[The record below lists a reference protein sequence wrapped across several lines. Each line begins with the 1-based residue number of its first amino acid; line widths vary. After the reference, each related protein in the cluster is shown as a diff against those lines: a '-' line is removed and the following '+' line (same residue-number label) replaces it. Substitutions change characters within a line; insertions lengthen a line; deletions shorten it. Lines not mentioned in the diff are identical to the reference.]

1 MNALGGEDMRLDQ
14 LKQRLERRRAGADM
28 IGHGRYRELDPL
40 ARILLAL
47 PVERLVIGILRNQ
60 HHRQQ
65 ARAGKAPRDRVEGCG
80 RLGDLL
86 AIAAG
91 ELLPHMLGHQPLP
104 RNNIE
109 SLGDVFADL
118 GELAR
123 AAARAGLRRG
133 VNNPPAWQIGGKV
146 APLRL

>member
-14 LKQRLERRRAGADM
+14 LKQRLERRRTGADM
-28 IGHGRYRELDPL
+28 IGHRRHRQLDPL

-47 PVERLVIGILRNQ
+47 PVERLVVGVLLDQ

-65 ARAGKAPRDRVEGCG
+65 ARAGKAARDRVEWRR

-91 ELLPHMLGHQPLP
+91 ELLPHMLGHEPLP
-104 RNNIE
+104 GDDIE
-109 SLGDVFADL
+109 RLGDIFPDL
-118 GELAR
+118 GELA
-123 AAARAGLRRG
+123 
-133 VNNPPAWQIGGKV
+133 
-146 APLRL
+146 